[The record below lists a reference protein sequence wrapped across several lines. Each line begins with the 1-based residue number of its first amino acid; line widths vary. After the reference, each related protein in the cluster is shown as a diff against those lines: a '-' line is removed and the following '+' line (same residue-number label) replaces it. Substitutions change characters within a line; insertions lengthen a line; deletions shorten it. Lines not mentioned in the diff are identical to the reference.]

1 MIALACA
8 IAPLAIGLGAWA
20 LFEPDEGRNAEIA
33 REMLLTGDWVVP
45 HLNGLP
51 FLDKPPLLFWAIAAG
66 FRALGEHEWVARLP
80 SMLAAIATIAVTYAL
95 GRALVGRRAA
105 VTAAIVLATSP
116 MVLGF
121 ARLAIFDMPLTAF
134 VTFAIYALVRAR
146 IDEDAWPWIPLAGFA
161 IGLALLTKG
170 PVGLAL
176 PLIVWAAVA

>member
-1 MIALACA
+1 MRTLIALACA

-33 REMLLTGDWVVP
+33 REMLLTGDWAVP

-66 FRALGEHEWVARLP
+66 FRVLGEHEWVARLP

-116 MVLGF
+116 
-121 ARLAIFDMPLTAF
+121 
-134 VTFAIYALVRAR
+134 
-146 IDEDAWPWIPLAGFA
+146 
-161 IGLALLTKG
+161 
-170 PVGLAL
+170 
-176 PLIVWAAVA
+176 